1 MAITSN
7 SNSEKIYLPCPVTG
21 GVSTRMTQQSFVAA
35 CRAKKSRRTTTNCWG
50 HDVAKEVFPRRCDW
64 CKGKIECWPDEL
76 VLADVVTTI
85 KMKDNKNMSTAAGCV
100 CDICGSPANSK
111 KNKNRGMTLC
121 SSCMGIVPCVDRLDA
136 VVAMMQRTGKTEE
149 LLNKLRPHDDL
160 EAVVRDARETL
171 VKALPSS
178 EALEDAQ
185 SLYDIA
191 TIAEDVALYIQE
203 QREKITRLN
212 DDADVMMSITG
223 IMGCPTYEVVPVL
236 RELMARMGCAPG
248 KVSGAIYALDHHDD
262 NKSYRLEQ
270 EVHRLKREN
279 EYLAQQIKCRSPYDE
294 ALLEWARK
302 RYEAGEIKLKVTVE
316 AEDENN

>member
-1 MAITSN
+1 MAITGN

-21 GVSTRMTQQSFVAA
+21 GVSTRMTQQSFVVA
-35 CRAKKSRRTTTNCWG
+35 CGAKRSRRTTNCWG

-171 VKALPSS
+171 VKALPSG
-178 EALEDAQ
+178 EALDDAQ

-191 TIAEDVALYIQE
+191 TIAEEVARYIQE
-203 QREKITRLN
+203 QQEKIARLN
-212 DDADVMMSITG
+212 TDDKA
-223 IMGCPTYEVVPVL
+223 YQ
-236 RELMARMGCAPG
+236 
-248 KVSGAIYALDHHDD
+248 
-262 NKSYRLEQ
+262 LEM
-270 EVHRLKREN
+270 ENHRLKREN
-279 EYLAQQIKCRSPYDE
+279 EYLEQRKRQEPLDS
-294 ALLEWARK
+294 ALLEWAR
-302 RYEAGEIKLKVTVE
+302 RQYEAGGVRLKITVE
-316 AEDENN
+316 AADENN